1 MAASQVR
8 YGKEWA
14 SVCTANTFTQRITY
28 CTRWQRWRL
37 QYPRWRV
44 IYVEKRK
51 RGAVDIISSDWNGG
65 NGRKNIRNWI
75 NSNPSRIA
83 MGAGIWG
90 KELWYVALETNKIAV
105 NNLLLFFYSIF
116 APSLFIASRAKHNVQ
131 ARQDAEK
138 QWNKY
143 LCKFS
148 ERLTLAVDE
157 LITMYSLPS
166 VCRFKRKRK
175 HMQSEMGVI
184 NGSYCG
190 GSFMAIYEPMC

>member
-105 NNLLLFFYSIF
+105 NNLLLFFLLDLRSQPLYCFACETQCTSSARCWETMKQVFVQIF
-116 APSLFIASRAKHNVQ
+116 GTINT
-131 ARQDAEK
+131 
-138 QWNKY
+138 
-143 LCKFS
+143 C
-148 ERLTLAVDE
+148 
-157 LITMYSLPS
+157 
-166 VCRFKRKRK
+166 CRWIDYDVF
-175 HMQSEMGVI
+175 VT
-184 NGSYCG
+184 
-190 GSFMAIYEPMC
+190 